1 MLDLPSW
8 ILQHV
13 KFQFSL
19 KPGWGLSWWPR
30 GKESACNAEDVEM
43 RVRSQSWEDPWEKEM
58 ATHSCVLALKIPWT
72 EEPGGLQSTRSQR
85 IRLNDSSNNLGG
97 LDEVVN
103 TNATSTCLWAPEG
116 AANIC
121 VLLLFHK
128 WWVFP
133 CERMMP
139 QPRDLHRLVVGE
151 DRKVVL
157 VVCIMVSYG

>member
-1 MLDLPSW
+1 
-8 ILQHV
+8 
-13 KFQFSL
+13 
-19 KPGWGLSWWPR
+19 
-30 GKESACNAEDVEM
+30 
-43 RVRSQSWEDPWEKEM
+43 M

-128 WWVFP
+128 
-133 CERMMP
+133 
-139 QPRDLHRLVVGE
+139 
-151 DRKVVL
+151 
-157 VVCIMVSYG
+157 